1 MEVTFSIIY
10 SLANQTQD
18 YLNYQPDLRILA
30 IEDELFGK
38 EKLLIFTVILFIK
51 MVQAY

>member
-18 YLNYQPDLRILA
+18 YLNYQPFLEVLA
-30 IEDELFGK
+30 IEDELFGM
-38 EKLLIFTVILFIK
+38 EKLLIFTIILFIK